1 MTVGA
6 ISGWLEISLGLEEYF
21 CHLFHPFK
29 PLECP
34 ERPPDEFN
42 MAMFQVHIMRAKVI
56 LDQLNDVLD
65 LYLYTVSWKDPL
77 LTLTSLVLLVLLCV
91 RFNTEYI
98 GRYGTIGLLMRI

>member
-1 MTVGA
+1 M
-6 ISGWLEISLGLEEYF
+6 GLEEYF

-56 LDQLNDVLD
+56 LEQMNDLLD

-77 LTLTSLVLLVLLCV
+77 LTLGSLIVMVLLCV

-98 GRYGTIGLLMRI
+98 GRYGTNCMLVMKQETVASLMSMH